1 MAAELGEAVVPTSLT
16 SADENILTN
25 GAVNRSSH
33 SVLTELDRVSPG
45 FYNKRTSMPS
55 AFVPTE
61 NGQEVVNLSMIIF
74 QLFLFSMSLNLR

>member
-25 GAVNRSSH
+25 GAVIRSSN

-45 FYNKRTSMPS
+45 FYKRTSMPS

-61 NGQEVVNLSMIIF
+61 NGQEVVNLI
-74 QLFLFSMSLNLR
+74 